1 MRARARR
8 QETRG
13 LGRSDFLSLTLALA
27 LPASPPCPLAP
38 LSPCPLIFAM
48 LRFALFAPL
57 ALLAGAPV
65 LEFRGT
71 AERPSAVF
79 SRPAEEGMHLVTIA
93 FGAEDIDS
101 VTTVKAEARRLI
113 ALNVAVPKGRTETRT
128 FLVDVRRPEFSGG
141 RVALKARESG
151 APDWDDQLS
160 LEFIGPTARA
170 RVVSVQPTPSATVRI
185 FLAGDSTV
193 TNQNFEPYVGWG
205 QVFPLFVGDRAVVA
219 NHAESGRALRSFQ
232 GERRLDKILAQL
244 RSGDFVLIQ
253 FGHNDQKEKGEG
265 VGAFTTYAARLKAY
279 VDAVQAKGGKPVLV
293 TAVARRRFDPQ
304 GQVVESLGDF
314 PEAVR
319 RVAKERGLPLID
331 LNTASKQVYQALGVD
346 RSKLALL
353 HYPANT
359 FPGQTEPLRDDTHFS
374 AYGAY
379 EMARC
384 VVEGVR
390 TGVPELAAFLAPTVK
405 PFDPTHPDDP
415 AQVVIPASSLVKGDQ
430 PEGK

>member
-1 MRARARR
+1 
-8 QETRG
+8 
-13 LGRSDFLSLTLALA
+13 
-27 LPASPPCPLAP
+27 
-38 LSPCPLIFAM
+38 M
-48 LRFALFAPL
+48 LRFVLFAPL
-57 ALLAGAPV
+57 ALLAGGPA

-113 ALNVAVPKGRTETRT
+113 ALNVAVPKGRTELRR
-128 FLVDVRRPEFSGG
+128 FLIDVRRPEFSGG
-141 RVALKARESG
+141 RVALKPRESG
-151 APDWDDQLS
+151 APNWDDQLS

-170 RVVSVQPTPSATVRI
+170 RLVSIEPAPATTVRV

-193 TNQNFEPYVGWG
+193 TDQSIEPYVGWG
-205 QVFPLFVGDRAVVA
+205 QVLPLFVGDRAVVA

-232 GERRLDKILAQL
+232 GERRLDKILALL
-244 RSGDFVLIQ
+244 RPGDFVLIQ

-279 VDAVQAKGGKPVLV
+279 VDAIQAKAGKPVLV
-293 TAVARRRFDPQ
+293 TAVARRRFDAQ

-331 LNTASKQVYQALGVD
+331 LNTASKQVYQALGAE

-359 FPGQTEPLRDDTHFS
+359 FPGQTEPLRDDTHFG

-384 VVEGVR
+384 VAEGVR

-415 AQVVIPASSLVKGDQ
+415 VQVAIPASSLAKGDK

>member
-1 MRARARR
+1 
-8 QETRG
+8 
-13 LGRSDFLSLTLALA
+13 
-27 LPASPPCPLAP
+27 
-38 LSPCPLIFAM
+38 
-48 LRFALFAPL
+48 
-57 ALLAGAPV
+57 
-65 LEFRGT
+65 
-71 AERPSAVF
+71 
-79 SRPAEEGMHLVTIA
+79 MHLVTIA

-113 ALNVAVPKGRTETRT
+113 ALNVAVPKGRTELRR
-128 FLVDVRRPEFSGG
+128 FLIDVRRPEFSGG

-170 RVVSVQPTPSATVRI
+170 RVVSVQPAPSATVRV

-193 TNQNFEPYVGWG
+193 TDQPIEPYVGWG

-244 RSGDFVLIQ
+244 RAGDFVLIQ

-265 VGAFTTYAARLKAY
+265 VGAFTTYAARLRAY
-279 VDAVQAKGGKPVLV
+279 AEAIQAKGGKPVLV
-293 TAVARRRFDPQ
+293 TAVARRRFDAQ

-319 RVAKERGLPLID
+319 RVARERGLPLID
-331 LNTASKQVYQALGVD
+331 LNTASKQVYQALGVE

-353 HYPANT
+353 HYPAHA

-384 VVEGVR
+384 VVEGIR
-390 TGVPELAAFLAPTVK
+390 TGVPELAAHLAPTVK

-415 AQVVIPASSLVKGDQ
+415 AQVVIPASSLVKGAK

>member
-1 MRARARR
+1 
-8 QETRG
+8 
-13 LGRSDFLSLTLALA
+13 
-27 LPASPPCPLAP
+27 
-38 LSPCPLIFAM
+38 M
-48 LRFALFAPL
+48 LKFALFAPL
-57 ALLAGAPV
+57 ALLAATPV
-65 LEFRGT
+65 LGFRGT
-71 AERPSAVF
+71 AERPTAVL
-79 SRPAEEGMHLVTIA
+79 SRPVEEGMHLVTIA
-93 FGAEDIDS
+93 FGGDDVDS
-101 VTTVKAEARRLI
+101 VTTVKAEARRLL
-113 ALNVAVPKGRTETRT
+113 ALNVAVPKGRTETRS
-128 FLVDVRRPEFSGG
+128 FLVDVRRPEYAGG

-170 RVVSVQPTPSATVRI
+170 RVVSVQPAPSATVRV

-205 QVFPLFVGDRAVVA
+205 QALPLFLGDRAVVA

-232 GERRLDKILAQL
+232 GEHRLDKILAQL
-244 RSGDFVLIQ
+244 RAGDFVLIQ

-265 VGAFTTYAARLKAY
+265 VGAFTTYATRLRAY
-279 VDAVQAKGGKPVLV
+279 AEAIQAKGGKPVLV
-293 TAVARRRFDPQ
+293 TAVARRRFDAQ

-331 LNTASKQVYQALGVD
+331 LNAASKQVYQALGVE

-353 HYPANT
+353 HYPAHT

-384 VVEGVR
+384 VVEGIR
-390 TGVPELAAFLAPTVK
+390 AGVPELAAYLAPTVK

-415 AQVVIPASSLVKGDQ
+415 ALVVIPASSLAKGDK

>member
-1 MRARARR
+1 
-8 QETRG
+8 
-13 LGRSDFLSLTLALA
+13 
-27 LPASPPCPLAP
+27 
-38 LSPCPLIFAM
+38 
-48 LRFALFAPL
+48 
-57 ALLAGAPV
+57 
-65 LEFRGT
+65 
-71 AERPSAVF
+71 
-79 SRPAEEGMHLVTIA
+79 
-93 FGAEDIDS
+93 
-101 VTTVKAEARRLI
+101 VKAEARRLI
-113 ALNVAVPKGRTETRT
+113 ALNVAVPKGRTDVRR
-128 FLVDVRRPEFSGG
+128 FLVDVRRPEYAGG
-141 RVALKARESG
+141 RVALKPRESG

-170 RVVSVQPTPSATVRI
+170 RVVAIEPAPAATTRI

-193 TNQNFEPYVGWG
+193 TDQSLEPYVGWG
-205 QVFPLFVGDRAVVA
+205 QVLPLFIGERAAVA

-232 GERRLDKILAQL
+232 AEHRLDKILAQL
-244 RSGDFVLIQ
+244 RAGDFVLIQ

-265 VGAFTTYAARLKAY
+265 VGAFTTYATRLRAY
-279 VDAVQAKGGKPVLV
+279 VDAIQAKGGKPVLV

-304 GQVVESLGDF
+304 GQVSESLGDF

-319 RVAKERGLPLID
+319 RVAKERGLPLLD
-331 LNTASKQVYQALGVD
+331 LNTAAKQVYQALGVE

-353 HYPANT
+353 HFPANS

-384 VVEGVR
+384 AVEGIR
-390 TGVPELAAFLAPTVK
+390 TGVPELAVLLAPTVK

-415 AQVVIPASSLVKGDQ
+415 AQVVSPARSLARGDR

>member
-1 MRARARR
+1 
-8 QETRG
+8 
-13 LGRSDFLSLTLALA
+13 
-27 LPASPPCPLAP
+27 
-38 LSPCPLIFAM
+38 M

-71 AERPSAVF
+71 AERPAAVLA
-79 SRPAEEGMHLVTIA
+79 RPAEEGIHLVTIA
-93 FGAEDIDS
+93 FGGDDVDS
-101 VTTVKAEARRLI
+101 VTTVKAEARRLL
-113 ALNVAVPKGRTETRT
+113 ALNIAVPKGRTETRS
-128 FLVDVRRPEFSGG
+128 FLVDVRRPEYAGG
-141 RVALKARESG
+141 RVALKTREGG
-151 APDWDDQLS
+151 APDWDDRLS

-170 RVVSVQPTPSATVRI
+170 RVVSIQPASPATVRV

-193 TNQNFEPYVGWG
+193 TDQNFEPYVGWG
-205 QVFPLFVGDRAVVA
+205 QALPLFLGDRAVVA

-232 GERRLDKILAQL
+232 GEHRLDKILAQL
-244 RSGDFVLIQ
+244 RAGDFVLIQ

-265 VGAFTTYAARLKAY
+265 VGAFTTYAARLRAY
-279 VDAVQAKGGKPVLV
+279 VDAIQAKGGKPVLV
-293 TAVARRRFDPQ
+293 TAVARRRFDAQ

-314 PEAVR
+314 PAAVR
-319 RVAKERGLPLID
+319 QVAKERGLPLID
-331 LNTASKQVYQALGVD
+331 LNASSKQVYQALGVE

-379 EMARC
+379 VMARC
-384 VVEGVR
+384 VVEGIR
-390 TGVPELAAFLAPTVK
+390 AGVPELAAFLAPSVK

-415 AQVVIPASSLVKGDQ
+415 TQVVIPASSLVKGEK

>member
-1 MRARARR
+1 
-8 QETRG
+8 
-13 LGRSDFLSLTLALA
+13 
-27 LPASPPCPLAP
+27 
-38 LSPCPLIFAM
+38 M

-71 AERPSAVF
+71 AERPTAVL

-113 ALNVAVPKGRTETRT
+113 ALNVAVPKGRTELRR
-128 FLVDVRRPEFSGG
+128 FLIDVRRPEFSGG
-141 RVALKARESG
+141 RVALKPRESG

-170 RVVSVQPTPSATVRI
+170 RVVSVQPAPSATVRI

-205 QVFPLFVGDRAVVA
+205 QALPLFLGDRAVVA

-244 RSGDFVLIQ
+244 RPGDFVLIQ

-279 VDAVQAKGGKPVLV
+279 VDAIQAKGGKPVLV

-319 RVAKERGLPLID
+319 RVAKERGLQLID
-331 LNTASKQVYQALGVD
+331 LNTASKQVYQALGVE

-390 TGVPELAAFLAPTVK
+390 TGVPELAAFLTPTVK

-415 AQVVIPASSLVKGDQ
+415 AQVAIPASSLAKGAK

>member
-1 MRARARR
+1 M
-8 QETRG
+8 
-13 LGRSDFLSLTLALA
+13 
-27 LPASPPCPLAP
+27 
-38 LSPCPLIFAM
+38 
-48 LRFALFAPL
+48 FAPL

-71 AERPSAVF
+71 AERPTAVL
-79 SRPAEEGMHLVTIA
+79 SRPAEEGIHLVTIA
-93 FGAEDIDS
+93 FGGEDVDS

-113 ALNVAVPKGRTETRT
+113 ALNVAVPKGRTELRR
-128 FLVDVRRPEFSGG
+128 FLIDVRRPEFSGG
-141 RVALKARESG
+141 RVALKPRENG
-151 APDWDDQLS
+151 APNWDDQLS
-160 LEFIGPTARA
+160 LEFIGPVARA
-170 RVVSVQPTPSATVRI
+170 RLVSIEPAPAATVRV

-193 TNQNFEPYVGWG
+193 TDQSIEPYVGWG

-244 RSGDFVLIQ
+244 RPGDFVLIQ

-265 VGAFTTYAARLKAY
+265 VGAFTTYATRLKAY
-279 VDAVQAKGGKPVLV
+279 VDAIQAKGGKPVLV

-314 PEAVR
+314 PAAVR

-331 LNTASKQVYQALGVD
+331 LNMASKQVYQALGVE

-353 HYPANT
+353 HYPANA

-390 TGVPELAAFLAPTVK
+390 NGVPELAAFLAPTVK

-415 AQVVIPASSLVKGDQ
+415 VQVAIPASSLAKGDK

>member
-1 MRARARR
+1 
-8 QETRG
+8 
-13 LGRSDFLSLTLALA
+13 
-27 LPASPPCPLAP
+27 
-38 LSPCPLIFAM
+38 M

-57 ALLAGAPV
+57 ALLAATPV

-71 AERPSAVF
+71 AERPTAVL
-79 SRPAEEGMHLVTIA
+79 SRPVEEGMHLVTIA
-93 FGAEDIDS
+93 FGGDDVDS
-101 VTTVKAEARRLI
+101 VTTVKAEARRLL
-113 ALNVAVPKGRTETRT
+113 ALNVAVPKGRTETRS
-128 FLVDVRRPEFSGG
+128 FLVDVRRPEYAGG

-170 RVVSVQPTPSATVRI
+170 RVVSVQPAPSATVRV

-205 QVFPLFVGDRAVVA
+205 QALPLFLGDRAVVA

-232 GERRLDKILAQL
+232 GEHRLDKILAQL
-244 RSGDFVLIQ
+244 RAGDFVLIQ

-265 VGAFTTYAARLKAY
+265 VGAFTTYAARLRAY
-279 VDAVQAKGGKPVLV
+279 AAAIQAKGGKPVLV
-293 TAVARRRFDPQ
+293 TAVARRRFDAQ

-331 LNTASKQVYQALGVD
+331 LNAASKQVYQALGVE
-346 RSKLALL
+346 RSKFALL
-353 HYPANT
+353 HHPANT

-384 VVEGVR
+384 VVQGIR
-390 TGVPELAAFLAPTVK
+390 TGVPELAAHLAPNVT

-415 AQVVIPASSLVKGDQ
+415 AQVVIPASSLVRGDK

>member
-1 MRARARR
+1 
-8 QETRG
+8 
-13 LGRSDFLSLTLALA
+13 
-27 LPASPPCPLAP
+27 
-38 LSPCPLIFAM
+38 M

-57 ALLAGAPV
+57 ALLAATPV

-71 AERPSAVF
+71 AERPTAVL
-79 SRPAEEGMHLVTIA
+79 SRPVEEGMHLVTIA
-93 FGAEDIDS
+93 FGGDDVDS
-101 VTTVKAEARRLI
+101 VTTVKAEARRLL
-113 ALNVAVPKGRTETRT
+113 ALNVAVPKGRTETRS
-128 FLVDVRRPEFSGG
+128 FFVDVRRPEYAGG

-170 RVVSVQPTPSATVRI
+170 RVVSVQPAPSATVRV

-205 QVFPLFVGDRAVVA
+205 QALPLFLGDRAVVA

-232 GERRLDKILAQL
+232 GEHRLDKILAQL
-244 RSGDFVLIQ
+244 RAGDFVLIQ

-265 VGAFTTYAARLKAY
+265 VGAFTTYAARLRAY
-279 VDAVQAKGGKPVLV
+279 AAAIQAKGGKPVLV
-293 TAVARRRFDPQ
+293 TAVARRRFDAQ

-331 LNTASKQVYQALGVD
+331 LNAASKQVYQALGVE
-346 RSKLALL
+346 RSKFALL
-353 HYPANT
+353 HHPANT

-384 VVEGVR
+384 VVQGIR
-390 TGVPELAAFLAPTVK
+390 TGVPELAAHLAPNVT

-415 AQVVIPASSLVKGDQ
+415 AQVVIPASSLVRGDK

>member
-1 MRARARR
+1 
-8 QETRG
+8 
-13 LGRSDFLSLTLALA
+13 
-27 LPASPPCPLAP
+27 
-38 LSPCPLIFAM
+38 M
-48 LRFALFAPL
+48 LRLVLLLPL
-57 ALLAGAPV
+57 ALLAAAPV
-65 LEFRGT
+65 AEFRGSP
-71 AERPSAVF
+71 ERPSAVL
-79 SRPAEEGMHLVTIA
+79 SRPAAEGIHLVTVA
-93 FGAEDIDS
+93 FGAADVDS

-113 ALNVAVPKGRTETRT
+113 ALNVAVPKGRTETRR
-128 FLVDVRRPEFSGG
+128 FLVDVRRPEYDGG
-141 RVALKARESG
+141 RVALKTRESG

-170 RVVSVQPTPSATVRI
+170 RVVSVEPAPATTIRV

-193 TNQNFEPYVGWG
+193 TDQNFEPYVGWG
-205 QVFPLFVGDRAVVA
+205 QALPLFLGDRAAVA

-232 GERRLDKILAQL
+232 AEHRFDKILAQL
-244 RSGDFVLIQ
+244 RPGDFVLIQ

-265 VGAFTTYAARLKAY
+265 VGAFTTYAARLRAY
-279 VDAVQAKGGKPVLV
+279 IDAIQAKGGKPVLV
-293 TAVARRRFDPQ
+293 TAVARRRFDAQ

-319 RVAKERGLPLID
+319 RVAKERGLPLVD
-331 LNTASKQVYQALGVD
+331 LNTAAKQVYQALGVE

-384 VVEGVR
+384 VVQGIR
-390 TGVPELAAFLAPTVK
+390 TGVPELAVFLAPSVQ
-405 PFDPTHPDDP
+405 PFDPSHPDDP
-415 AQVVIPASSLVKGDQ
+415 AQVMIPASSLVKGDK

>member
-1 MRARARR
+1 
-8 QETRG
+8 
-13 LGRSDFLSLTLALA
+13 
-27 LPASPPCPLAP
+27 
-38 LSPCPLIFAM
+38 M

-71 AERPSAVF
+71 AERPTAVL
-79 SRPAEEGMHLVTIA
+79 SRPAEEGIHLVTIA
-93 FGAEDIDS
+93 FGGEDVDS

-113 ALNVAVPKGRTETRT
+113 ALNVAVPKGRTELRR
-128 FLVDVRRPEFSGG
+128 FLIDVRRPEFSGG
-141 RVALKARESG
+141 RVALKPRENG
-151 APDWDDQLS
+151 APNWDDQLS
-160 LEFIGPTARA
+160 LEFIGPVARA
-170 RVVSVQPTPSATVRI
+170 RLVSIEPAPAATVRV

-193 TNQNFEPYVGWG
+193 TDQSIEPYVGWG

-244 RSGDFVLIQ
+244 RPGDFVLIQ

-265 VGAFTTYAARLKAY
+265 VGAFTTYATRLKAY
-279 VDAVQAKGGKPVLV
+279 VDAIQAKGGKPVLV

-314 PEAVR
+314 PAAVR

-331 LNTASKQVYQALGVD
+331 LNMASKQVYQTLGVE

-353 HYPANT
+353 HYPANA

-384 VVEGVR
+384 VVEDVR
-390 TGVPELAAFLAPTVK
+390 NGVPELAAFLAPTVK

-415 AQVVIPASSLVKGDQ
+415 VQVAIPASSLAKGDK

>member
-1 MRARARR
+1 
-8 QETRG
+8 
-13 LGRSDFLSLTLALA
+13 
-27 LPASPPCPLAP
+27 
-38 LSPCPLIFAM
+38 M
-48 LRFALFAPL
+48 LRFVLLLPL
-57 ALLAGAPV
+57 ALRAADPV
-65 LEFRGT
+65 VEFRGSP
-71 AERPSAVF
+71 ERSSAVL
-79 SRPAEEGMHLVTIA
+79 SQPAPEGIHLVTIA
-93 FGAEDIDS
+93 FGADDVDS

-113 ALNVAVPKGRTETRT
+113 ALNVTVPKGRTDVRR
-128 FLVDVRRPEFSGG
+128 FLVDVRRPEYAGG
-141 RVALKARESG
+141 RVALKPRESG

-170 RVVSVQPTPSATVRI
+170 RVVAIEPAPAATTRI

-193 TNQNFEPYVGWG
+193 TDQSQEPYVGWG
-205 QVFPLFVGDRAVVA
+205 QVLPLFIGERAAVA

-232 GERRLDKILAQL
+232 AEHRLDKILAQL
-244 RSGDFVLIQ
+244 RAGDFVLIQ

-265 VGAFTTYAARLKAY
+265 VGAFTTYAIRLRAY
-279 VDAVQAKGGKPVLV
+279 VDAIQAKGGKPVLV

-304 GQVVESLGDF
+304 GQVSESLGDF

-319 RVAKERGLPLID
+319 RVAKERGLPLLD
-331 LNTASKQVYQALGVD
+331 LNTAAKQVYQALGVE

-353 HYPANT
+353 HFPENS

-384 VVEGVR
+384 AVEGIR
-390 TGVPELAAFLAPTVK
+390 TGVPDLAVMLAPTVK

-415 AQVVIPASSLVKGDQ
+415 AQVVIPASSLARGDQ

>member
-1 MRARARR
+1 M
-8 QETRG
+8 
-13 LGRSDFLSLTLALA
+13 
-27 LPASPPCPLAP
+27 
-38 LSPCPLIFAM
+38 
-48 LRFALFAPL
+48 FAPL
-57 ALLAGAPV
+57 ALLAATPV

-71 AERPSAVF
+71 AERPTAVL
-79 SRPAEEGMHLVTIA
+79 SRPVEEGMHLVTIA
-93 FGAEDIDS
+93 FGGDDVDS
-101 VTTVKAEARRLI
+101 VTTVKAEARRLL
-113 ALNVAVPKGRTETRT
+113 ALNVAVPKGRTETRS
-128 FLVDVRRPEFSGG
+128 FLVDVRRPEYAGG

-170 RVVSVQPTPSATVRI
+170 RVVSVQPAPSATVRV

-205 QVFPLFVGDRAVVA
+205 QALPLFLGDRAVVA

-232 GERRLDKILAQL
+232 GEHRLDKILAQL
-244 RSGDFVLIQ
+244 RAGDFVLIQ

-265 VGAFTTYAARLKAY
+265 VGAFTTYAARLRAY
-279 VDAVQAKGGKPVLV
+279 AAAIQAKGGKPVLV
-293 TAVARRRFDPQ
+293 TAVARRRFDAQ

-331 LNTASKQVYQALGVD
+331 LNAASKQVYQALGVE

-353 HYPANT
+353 HHPANT

-384 VVEGVR
+384 VVQGIR
-390 TGVPELAAFLAPTVK
+390 TGVPELAAHLAPNVT

-415 AQVVIPASSLVKGDQ
+415 AQVVIPASSLVRGDK

>member
-1 MRARARR
+1 
-8 QETRG
+8 
-13 LGRSDFLSLTLALA
+13 
-27 LPASPPCPLAP
+27 
-38 LSPCPLIFAM
+38 M

-57 ALLAGAPV
+57 ALLAGGPA

-113 ALNVAVPKGRTETRT
+113 ALNVAVPKGRTELRR
-128 FLVDVRRPEFSGG
+128 FLIDVRRPEFSGG
-141 RVALKARESG
+141 RVALKPRESG
-151 APDWDDQLS
+151 APNWDDQLS

-170 RVVSVQPTPSATVRI
+170 RLVSIEPAPATTVRV

-193 TNQNFEPYVGWG
+193 TDQSIEPYVGWG
-205 QVFPLFVGDRAVVA
+205 QVLPLFVGDRAVVA

-232 GERRLDKILAQL
+232 GERRLDKILALL
-244 RSGDFVLIQ
+244 RPGDFVLIQ

-279 VDAVQAKGGKPVLV
+279 VDAIQAKAGKPVLV
-293 TAVARRRFDPQ
+293 TAVARRRFDAQ

-331 LNTASKQVYQALGVD
+331 LNTASKQVYQALGVE

-353 HYPANT
+353 HYQANT
-359 FPGQTEPLRDDTHFS
+359 FPGQTEPLRDDTHFG

-384 VVEGVR
+384 VAEGVR

-415 AQVVIPASSLVKGDQ
+415 VQVAIPASSLAKGDK

>member
-1 MRARARR
+1 
-8 QETRG
+8 
-13 LGRSDFLSLTLALA
+13 
-27 LPASPPCPLAP
+27 
-38 LSPCPLIFAM
+38 M

-71 AERPSAVF
+71 AERPTAVL
-79 SRPAEEGMHLVTIA
+79 SRPAEEGIHLVTIA
-93 FGAEDIDS
+93 FGGEDVDS

-113 ALNVAVPKGRTETRT
+113 ALNVAVPKGRTELRR
-128 FLVDVRRPEFSGG
+128 FLIDVRRPEFSGG
-141 RVALKARESG
+141 RVALKPRENG
-151 APDWDDQLS
+151 APNWDDQLS
-160 LEFIGPTARA
+160 LEFIGPVARA
-170 RVVSVQPTPSATVRI
+170 RLVSIEPAPAATVRV

-193 TNQNFEPYVGWG
+193 TDQSIEPYVGWG

-244 RSGDFVLIQ
+244 RPGDFVLIQ

-265 VGAFTTYAARLKAY
+265 VGAFTTYATRLKAY
-279 VDAVQAKGGKPVLV
+279 VDAIQAKGGKPVLV

-314 PEAVR
+314 PAAVR

-331 LNTASKQVYQALGVD
+331 LNMASKQVYQTLGVE

-353 HYPANT
+353 HYPANA

-390 TGVPELAAFLAPTVK
+390 NGVPELAAFLAPTVK

-415 AQVVIPASSLVKGDQ
+415 VQVAIPASSLAKGDK